1 MQNQQVSA
9 LEPNLK
15 MFIVHIPLF
24 DSSKLFRQTEVLNYL
39 LPPCRLG
46 LWELLKPHRR
56 NFSVFMGWNVT
67 SLLSKHAKVYA
78 LEACKIIKL

>member
-46 LWELLKPHRR
+46 LWELLKPH
-56 NFSVFMGWNVT
+56 
-67 SLLSKHAKVYA
+67 
-78 LEACKIIKL
+78 